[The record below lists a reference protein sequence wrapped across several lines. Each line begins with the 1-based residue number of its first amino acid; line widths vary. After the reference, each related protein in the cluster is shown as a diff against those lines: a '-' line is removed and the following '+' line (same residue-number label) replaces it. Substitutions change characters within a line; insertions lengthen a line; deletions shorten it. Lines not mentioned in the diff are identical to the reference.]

1 MTTRALHEL
10 LDLSAVRF
18 PDKVAV
24 EEAENG
30 SICYGELAQLSDRV
44 RDQLRE
50 MGVGVGDRVGICARK
65 SGDVVAS
72 IFGIMGRWPWC
83 SKRAGQS
90 RLRRPLLGWM
100 RRGI

>member
-18 PDKVAV
+18 PDKVEV

-44 RDQLRE
+44 RDRLRE

-72 IFGIMGRWPWC
+72 IEPRPEDRG
-83 SKRAGQS
+83 KRGA
-90 RLRRPLLGWM
+90 R
-100 RRGI
+100 RRGRTPSTCFNGAAA